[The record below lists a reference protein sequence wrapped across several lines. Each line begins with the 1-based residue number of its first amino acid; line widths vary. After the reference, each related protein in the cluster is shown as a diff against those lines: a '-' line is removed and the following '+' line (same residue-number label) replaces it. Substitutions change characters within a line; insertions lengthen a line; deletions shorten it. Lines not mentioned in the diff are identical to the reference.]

1 MKILI
6 QFVLLSMMLATGTV
20 LTFEEVFFN
29 MENSGVYMIFAYN
42 LLAVIY
48 FTVITITYK
57 LLKNYSDGN

>member
-48 FTVITITYK
+48 FTVITIIYK